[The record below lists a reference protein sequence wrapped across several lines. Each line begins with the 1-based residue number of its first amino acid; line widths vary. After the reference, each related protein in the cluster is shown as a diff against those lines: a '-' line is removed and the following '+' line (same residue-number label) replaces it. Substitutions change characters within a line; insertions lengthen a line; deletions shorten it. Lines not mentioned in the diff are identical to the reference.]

1 MTYAGV
7 VSITNTGTTSGSTHV
22 MVDGVKMDGGKIT
35 TADAIEA
42 AALATDSVTA
52 DAIAAGAV
60 GASEIATD
68 AVNAD
73 EIAAGAVGTSEIA
86 ADAVT
91 NAKIATDAVNA
102 DSIAADAVGASEIA
116 DNVVNAYHMYF
127 TEVTGCDYDCSSC
140 TSSACNTASELGSVC
155 LSYDNCNTCYYRH
168 CVCLRRH
175 TGTNSGYGWFQTAIS
190 SFSC

>member
-1 MTYAGV
+1 MNAD
-7 VSITNTGTTSGSTHV
+7 SIA
-22 MVDGVKMDGGKIT
+22 
-35 TADAIEA
+35 ADAVGSSEI
-42 AALATDSVTA
+42 ATDAVGA
-52 DAIAAGAV
+52 DEIAAGAV
-60 GASEIATD
+60 GASEIAT
-68 AVNAD
+68 
-73 EIAAGAVGTSEIA
+73 GAVGTDEIA
-86 ADAVT
+86 TDAVT

-140 TSSACNTASELGSVC
+140 TSSACNAASELGSVC